1 MSHEAREAK
10 TRVECFKE
18 EEEGVEERRGFC
30 LVEWFMEKKMLVWP
44 VVVIYLFIYLLL
56 LLLLL
61 LLYNFFNKSCKP
73 SYVYNIKHAIFQYY
87 HKRKFKRKIKDSA
100 MTKYIRP

>member
-30 LVEWFMEKKMLVWP
+30 LVEWFMEKKMLSVAGGG
-44 VVVIYLFIYLLL
+44 YLFIYYYYYYYIYIIFLIRVANLHT
-56 LLLLL
+56 
-61 LLYNFFNKSCKP
+61 YMISNMRYFNTIITGKK
-73 SYVYNIKHAIFQYY
+73 VQKKN
-87 HKRKFKRKIKDSA
+87 
-100 MTKYIRP
+100 